1 MTVYA
6 ISNDLMDGSKLRAGL
21 ADVMVVRTG
30 DDLDDATMVTV
41 DLRVAGA
48 LEAALATGARVIA
61 YGSHVDEDA
70 LAAATAAG
78 AEALP
83 RSLFFRRLSDGTLLD

>member
-21 ADVMVVRTG
+21 VDVVVVRAG
-30 DDLDDATMVTV
+30 VDLDGATMVTV
-41 DLRVAGA
+41 DLRVAGG
-48 LEAALATGARVIA
+48 LEAALGTGARVIA

-78 AEALP
+78 AQALP
-83 RSLFFRRLSDGTLLD
+83 RSVFFRRLRDGTLLD

>member
-6 ISNDLMDGSKLRAGL
+6 VSNDLMDGSKLRAGL
-21 ADVMVVRTG
+21 ADVVVVRSG
-30 DDLDDATMVTV
+30 LELEDATMVTV
-41 DLRVAGA
+41 DLRVTGA

-61 YGSHVDEDA
+61 YGSHVDEEA
-70 LAAATAAG
+70 LAAAIVAG

-83 RSLFFRRLSDGTLLD
+83 RSVFFRRLRDGTIG